1 MNETDSAP
9 GTTIEDPSSPA
20 SEATPALSD
29 EGVEGD
35 GVPAPP
41 AAEPSDSDPSVDP
54 SVDPSDGDPASA
66 GAITTAGAIATTGGG
81 RSRGAPDLEQ
91 EGEVAADYLEGL
103 LDIVD
108 LDGDLD
114 LDVEGDRAVVAIV
127 GAAGLSALV
136 GRDGETLEALQE
148 LTRLAV
154 LTATGSRS
162 RLMLDISG
170 WRAGRRAALGEQGTA
185 AAQRVLASG
194 AAERLAVMSPFER
207 KVVHDAVGAVEGVHS
222 ESEGEEPHRRVV
234 VLPG

>member
-1 MNETDSAP
+1 VNETDSAP

-54 SVDPSDGDPASA
+54 SADPSAGDPAS
-66 GAITTAGAIATTGGG
+66 AGAIATTGGG